1 MCEGQAFGGWGGAR
15 GGLINFT
22 SRNVI
27 CDISS
32 SPALGSGRCGEVLLT
47 TLCRV
52 SVYRNIKQNRRE
64 MREGV
69 DDYKFTI
76 IPSLMSRYWI
86 QIHWL
91 NHWCAVVKMSV
102 ERHRK
107 HVRSRMGGSSRKT
120 SESIINSR
128 AFYKT
133 RVCVCVCVLDMGD
146 MEKNPYCDTF
156 PELMR

>member
-1 MCEGQAFGGWGGAR
+1 M
-15 GGLINFT
+15 INFT

-76 IPSLMSRYWI
+76 IPASQLDVSL
-86 QIHWL
+86 L
-91 NHWCAVVKMSV
+91 NTNSLVKPLV
-102 ERHRK
+102 C
-107 HVRSRMGGSSRKT
+107 SSKNECRET
-120 SESIINSR
+120 PQ
-128 AFYKT
+128 T
-133 RVCVCVCVLDMGD
+133 REEQDG
-146 MEKNPYCDTF
+146 
-156 PELMR
+156 R